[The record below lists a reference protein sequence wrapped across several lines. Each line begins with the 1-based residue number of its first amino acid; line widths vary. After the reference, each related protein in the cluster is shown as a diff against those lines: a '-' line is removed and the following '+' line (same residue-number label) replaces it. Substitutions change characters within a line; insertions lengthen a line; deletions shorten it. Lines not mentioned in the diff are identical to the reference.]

1 MAAQQTVSPLY
12 LIERDHAVGS
22 CTIGTYLP
30 ADLRTAA
37 KPLNLERHIL
47 QILNVRIY
55 LPADLRTAAKPLNL
69 ERHLL
74 QILNVRMHAVG
85 SAMAAAK
92 ARLWS

>member
-12 LIERDHAVGS
+12 LVERDHAVG
-22 CTIGTYLP
+22 
-30 ADLRTAA
+30 
-37 KPLNLERHIL
+37 RHIL